1 MFSHC
6 VCTCV
11 FFFFYEIRWQ
21 KKEPATLKT
30 EAQAMY
36 AREPVF
42 KQSLAAGKSTA
53 LTRGNDIPPTKG
65 KDFPSYRAQC
75 PRFAGEQSAAQGC
88 SWGVWSSPTGE
99 EQPFHPASWGDRNA
113 RRKPVLTGNVTWT
126 LSQGKSQGGRDK
138 LAKSRNRSGTAE
150 EPGDSVEPTRAPALS
165 AWLPAT
171 SPVGQ
176 KRTSSVTSRHVWLYR
191 T

>member
-1 MFSHC
+1 MAEERTRYFEDRGSSY
-6 VCTCV
+6 VCTRTRLQTV
-11 FFFFYEIRWQ
+11 LGSWQ
-21 KKEPATLKT
+21 KH
-30 EAQAMY
+30 
-36 AREPVF
+36 
-42 KQSLAAGKSTA
+42 SLDKRQRYT
-53 LTRGNDIPPTKG
+53 PTKG

-99 EQPFHPASWGDRNA
+99 EQPFHPASRGDRNA

-165 AWLPAT
+165 ARLPAT